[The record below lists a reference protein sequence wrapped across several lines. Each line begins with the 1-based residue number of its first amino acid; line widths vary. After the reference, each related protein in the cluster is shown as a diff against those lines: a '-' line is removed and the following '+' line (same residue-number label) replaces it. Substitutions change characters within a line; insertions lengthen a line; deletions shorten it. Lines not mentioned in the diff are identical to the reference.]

1 MIMMDFVFSKERRQK
16 MIIFLVTEEWFTFN
30 LNSIYIQLNIHLNP
44 EILPKE
50 LIYTILYFNW
60 NDNST

>member
-1 MIMMDFVFSKERRQK
+1 MIMMDFVFSKERRQN
-16 MIIFLVTEEWFTFN
+16 MIFFLVTEEWFTFN